1 LDILLVEDERSIRI
15 TLRDDLER
23 AGHRVTALSDGA
35 KALEVLE
42 KRRFDCV
49 ITDIRLPGLGGMDL
63 LKAVKNL
70 SPSTEVIVI
79 TGYGTIEQT
88 VEAMKAG
95 AYDYIQKP
103 FPNEVVV
110 ERVARMD
117 QLRVMGEEL
126 ERLRSRLEGK
136 DLSRRLVGR
145 SRPMLLVLDQI
156 GTLASSDA
164 TVLLEGESGTGKEVV
179 ARAIHALSPR
189 ADRPFVA
196 VSCAAL
202 PENLIED
209 ELFGHEKGAFTDAR
223 KIRKGR
229 FELADGGTLF
239 LDDVDDLPLPIQV
252 KLLRVLQE
260 REFER
265 IGGEESVSVDVRVI
279 AATKVDLREKVKEGE
294 FREDL
299 FYRLN
304 VLPLRLPPLRERRED
319 IPLLVQHFI
328 QKYGRGREYLVP
340 AEILE
345 AMERYSWPGNVRELE
360 NHVARAVAFAG
371 ENRLLER
378 KHLLPPEAFSLPEIA
393 GKAGEE
399 GDSPDLRPLA
409 EVVKEA
415 ERAHIQ
421 RVLAH
426 TGGHRT
432 KTARI
437 LGISRKA
444 LWEKM
449 KDMELD

>member
-1 LDILLVEDERSIRI
+1 MEILLVEDERSIRI

-23 AGHRVTALSDGA
+23 AGHRVTALSDGG

-42 KRRFDCV
+42 SRRFDCV
-49 ITDIRLPGLGGMDL
+49 ITDIRLPGLGGMEI
-63 LKAVKNL
+63 LKAVKNID
-70 SPSTEVIVI
+70 PSTEVIVI

-117 QLRVMGEEL
+117 KLRVMGEEL
-126 ERLRSRLEGK
+126 EKLRARLEGP
-136 DLSRRLVGR
+136 DLSRRIVGR
-145 SRPMLLVLDQI
+145 SRSMLALLDQVA
-156 GTLASSDA
+156 TLASSDA

-179 ARAIHALSPR
+179 ARAIHSLSPR
-189 ADRPFVA
+189 ASRPFVA

-265 IGGEESVSVDVRVI
+265 IGGEETVTVDVRIV
-279 AATKVDLREKVKEGE
+279 AATKVDLKKRVQEGD

-319 IPLLVQHFI
+319 IPLLVRHFI
-328 QKYGRGREYLVP
+328 GKYGGGRDYVVP
-340 AEILE
+340 AETLE

-371 ENRLLER
+371 EKGVLER
-378 KHLLPPEAFSLPEIA
+378 KHLLPPDASSLPVLEK
-393 GKAGEE
+393 GGGEGEE
-399 GDSPDLRPLA
+399 RAFRPLS

-421 RVLAH
+421 KVLAH

>member
-1 LDILLVEDERSIRI
+1 MEILLVEDERSIRI

-23 AGHRVTALSDGA
+23 AGHRVTAFSDGK
-35 KALEVLE
+35 KALEALE
-42 KRRFDCV
+42 ERRFDCV
-49 ITDIRLPGLGGMDL
+49 ITDIRLPGLGGMEI
-63 LKAVKNL
+63 LKAVKNID
-70 SPSTEVIVI
+70 PSTEVIVI

-117 QLRVMGEEL
+117 RYRGMEEEL
-126 ERLRSRLEGK
+126 ERLRSRLEGP
-136 DLSRRLVGR
+136 DLSRRIVGR
-145 SRPMLLVLDQI
+145 SRPMLAVLDQLA
-156 GTLASSDA
+156 TLAASEA

-179 ARAIHALSPR
+179 ARAVHSLSPR
-189 ADRPFVA
+189 AGGPFVA

-265 IGGEESVSVDVRVI
+265 IGGEETVRVDVRIV
-279 AATKVDLREKVKEGE
+279 AATKADLKEKVKEGR

-299 FYRLN
+299 YYRLN

-319 IPLLVQHFI
+319 IPLLVRHFI
-328 QKYGRGREYLVP
+328 QKYGGGREYVVP
-340 AEILE
+340 AETLE

-371 ENRLLER
+371 EKGVLER
-378 KHLLPPEAFSLPEIA
+378 KHLLPPDASSLPELK
-393 GKAGEE
+393 GKEGEGEE
-399 GDSPDLRPLA
+399 AVLRPLS

-415 ERAHIQ
+415 ERDHIR

>member
-1 LDILLVEDERSIRI
+1 MQILLVEDERSIRI
-15 TLRDDLER
+15 TLRDDLVR
-23 AGHRVTALSDGA
+23 AGHRVTALSDGRQ
-35 KALEVLE
+35 ALEALE
-42 KRRFDCV
+42 ERRFDCV
-49 ITDIRLPGLGGMDL
+49 ITDIRLPGLGGMEI
-63 LKAVKNL
+63 LKAVKNID
-70 SPSTEVIVI
+70 PSTEVIMI

-117 QLRVMGEEL
+117 RYRGMEEEL
-126 ERLRSRLEGK
+126 ERLRSRLEGP
-136 DLSRRLVGR
+136 DLSRRIVGR
-145 SRPMLLVLDQI
+145 SRPMLAVLDQLA
-156 GTLASSDA
+156 TLAASEA

-179 ARAIHALSPR
+179 ARAVHSLSPR
-189 ADRPFVA
+189 AGGAFVA

-265 IGGEESVSVDVRVI
+265 IGGEETVSVDVRII
-279 AATKVDLREKVKEGE
+279 AATKMDLKEKVKEGQ

-299 FYRLN
+299 YYRLN

-319 IPLLVQHFI
+319 IPLLVRHFI
-328 QKYGRGREYLVP
+328 RKYGGGRDYVVP
-340 AEILE
+340 AETLE
-345 AMERYSWPGNVRELE
+345 AMERYAWPGNVRELE

-371 ENRLLER
+371 EKGILER
-378 KHLLPPEAFSLPEIA
+378 KHLLPPDASSLPELKGA
-393 GKAGEE
+393 EGEGEE
-399 GDSPDLRPLA
+399 PVLRPLS

-415 ERAHIQ
+415 ERAHIR